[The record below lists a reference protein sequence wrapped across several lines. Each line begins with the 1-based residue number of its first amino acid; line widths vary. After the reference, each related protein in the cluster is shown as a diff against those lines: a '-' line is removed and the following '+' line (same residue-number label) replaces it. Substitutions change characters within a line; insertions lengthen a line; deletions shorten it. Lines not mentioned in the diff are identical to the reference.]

1 MLTPDNS
8 ITVYLSLEPMDM
20 RKAING
26 LSLYVVEEL
35 ERNPQDQA
43 LYIFYNKARNKVKCL
58 YWDKNGFML
67 IYKRQEKGRF
77 QFCRSLSGEVY
88 ELNHAQ
94 LSWLLAG
101 FDFVRMSKY
110 PELKFDNYA

>member
-1 MLTPDNS
+1 MLTLSN
-8 ITVYLSLEPMDM
+8 TLKVYLSLEPMDM

-26 LSLYVVEEL
+26 LSLYVIEEL

-58 YWDKNGFML
+58 YWDRNGFML
-67 IYKRQEKGRF
+67 IYKRLEKGRF
-77 QFCRSLSGEVY
+77 QFCRSLSGELC
-88 ELNHAQ
+88 ELSHAQ

-101 FDFVRMSKY
+101 FDFVRMGQY
-110 PELKFDNYA
+110 PELMFESYA